1 MKKRISLVIL
11 SIIIFLTSFNIPD
24 FGVKTV
30 HAENLNVTWN
40 GEMTSVKGSIPAN
53 AFKGI
58 NAETFYSNNTKSG
71 SVLQPEAY
79 TAGNSDVTVF
89 TNISNYVKDKHIIK
103 IAYSVKS
110 DSSAWNELVLACGII
125 YINTDLKLHIVTEV
139 YSLSNDNNNG
149 YFFDDKYYNGEDT
162 FTDDDGYTHS
172 YEVDTLINGYQV
184 DILDIIKSSEYS
196 SSFEDIFKYVYNDNI
211 SSIDDSEQELFEANA
226 TKGTGNS
233 WTFSISPSSAL
244 ESLVSDDSV
253 IDSYVAGG
261 VDTDIIKPL
270 KDDGTS
276 DNGANELF
284 TKLRE
289 NYQSWLSDGSEDKAA
304 KATWLCDNYS
314 CFGRTDSGIL
324 NNSSGKVVWDSDRV
338 YTDNNSI
345 INFSKAAYA
354 GAGASEAS
362 DGASSSVDEATGT
375 ATIPV
380 SDSYHAILLML
391 DYSIHKISNGDGM
404 PVGEITCIGPD
415 NEQYVVEITGES
427 GSYNL
432 TCNPEP
438 NDLTEYQKAS
448 LKVLYSKLADTAGI
462 KDENRIKSY
471 QLSDTDDLGGNDL
484 TENPVTEDQMKDL
497 IEEFETVTFTSS
509 FNSIRDVARLSSL
522 LARYVIFHSVT
533 DADSSDPSKNDF
545 YNITL
550 HTIARNWGIFNG
562 ESYVGEDSSGN
573 LTYHFMPSLTDSFLS
588 KGYGSLVNDAI
599 SGDSAFRNIELI
611 LQATSYAFDSAA
623 ESESG
628 KDNGYTVDEITAAIN
643 GQVSDTTGDI
653 ATVSA
658 WLEQCGSK
666 GNYEANKLAA
676 VMITDETDL
685 FMFRSMIELYDL
697 CNFLAGQDISSAAYR
712 SGSEL
717 GMGETIAKE
726 WSSNIYAYYKLV
738 LDNQNIFAPL
748 RNNTSLYGTGY
759 TGGATVDNPLGVF
772 FSVDGEEMSDKWNIG
787 YSLSS
792 LYVPMVTN
800 LYDIST
806 YDFVSSYDS
815 EWLLE
820 FFYRYG
826 FHRKALYISTDPN
839 IVVNNYYN
847 KTSTNGTKVA
857 TLADLLNYDRDIQLY
872 VDTNFYNA
880 ENIAGAIGK
889 VDYATLYQYLHDEK
903 TIYNVTDQAS
913 MEELKEKNDGATTTS
928 IYDSETN
935 GFIDETL
942 NLDADTLLK
951 TNGVTVYSVDVAK
964 NVTKLGETADNSQS
978 LYDGYVLTANA
989 ITGDESVFSLYQYT
1003 PMLGYAVVSAIYRDA
1018 QIYNRVGAAALSS
1031 KTVFESSKNIL
1042 YCDGATNKDW
1052 LAYMNYIMLANLKSQ
1067 MNVNVETQLD
1077 LNSPI
1082 FIDIFGNIVTES
1094 GYVIIPAAS
1103 NPTLCYSN
1111 TALNNTWDPYTI
1123 GFGEYMSSGG
1133 YIPAYED
1140 LSEDVNLWL
1149 TGKANDPSTGVA
1161 TKANYTSVDEVP
1173 EETEETLDL
1182 DLTASNSGWFIYT
1195 ADGLKL
1201 KNVYLQSNGL
1211 QAMIN
1216 WDTIN
1221 SNSKIVQQIFWD
1233 HAYYQKAMAMYCDR
1247 TMNFV
1252 IEVLRGA
1259 PIENIDYEKEG
1270 LTTVES
1276 SSAGIVIAY
1285 ALDKLLTTISSKSK
1299 DFVNSIVTMP
1309 NVMFMPY
1316 LSYIIY
1322 FAVKISIAA
1331 LILLFL
1337 VRLFMNGVRN
1347 RFGFKAVASFAL
1359 TVAIVVSAIYILP
1372 NSIVWSYDTANSA
1385 ILSTEASDM
1394 LLYNELR
1401 VREAQEIGITEVQQI
1416 DENTQLLVQVDKVN
1430 PNWMEIFGKALLTN
1444 EYSSFVDLFDDAMKD
1459 SAYYNMPGIVQKG
1472 SNVYI
1477 DTQTILD
1484 STQIYYSKT
1493 ANALYNKNVVRNN
1506 QVVTKVDL
1514 GGTELTEETTVTAP
1528 ESLSESDNVRVIE
1541 SEYPNVEHSFGDEP
1555 KEADA
1560 DTDEDED
1567 EDEDDKNKPRVTT
1580 TEDTVTQDYYAA
1592 FSFAS
1597 PYYVILDQLIAN
1609 VNEYNQMHNIQ
1620 TYTAGVDSKG
1630 NVVTYDIVS
1639 SYLLSNEFQEDGY
1652 DILGLYDALDIDS
1665 SQKINYAPIF
1675 DETDKMY
1682 MKYSAWYPD
1691 YLQNDLG
1698 QERNEAIEWLHSVTG
1713 QVTGTHEERQKV
1725 AAENI
1730 DEVYDY
1736 AREFV
1741 ANHKTVLKHIP
1752 DDAFIKILAF
1762 ACAVK
1767 YNKVFNVPYADSIK
1781 LITVDNRD
1789 LMRFMLSDFNGVYS
1803 NYAYTFGRSVYKTT
1817 GTVGVILSA
1826 ILMVI
1831 ILLTTVLKPVLIM
1844 MLFILI
1850 IINIALRE
1858 LILNKPN
1865 KGVEGYFIGCSL
1877 FMVINFMYAGLLK
1890 LCFFISNSNLSSIT
1904 AMILCIV
1911 TQILYLIALVWLVW
1925 AQASDWA
1932 NVGYSH
1938 YQNAVS
1944 LVSST
1949 INRFMPQRYYQPYN
1963 YSNYGYYGQYD
1974 MRMQN
1979 GEEPIG
1985 VYMSD
1990 RRHGRFYRTPDTVND
2005 MMERDMQRQRNAMYD
2020 ARYPYGRGYTPYQ
2033 RRPINEFGNDGR
2045 GPVVINQSNQY
2056 NTENRNTRPGRTSYT
2071 MQQVRENTH
2080 AQTNTA
2086 EADNTQSGEE
2096 GR

>member
-11 SIIIFLTSFNIPD
+11 SIMIFLTSFNIPN
-24 FGVKTV
+24 FGVKIV
-30 HAENLNVTWN
+30 HAEDIPTTISLSEFSSVDSNAEQPADTGTIDGYITDDGFTVANSHIDSTPFNNLPQGKTIVYRHVVTYSDN
-40 GEMTSVKGSIPAN
+40 GEGWTKETTTGVTIVYLDDMKLKVYVGVYCWVNPKLFAEKSKYIEKTYDLTSSNISNFTSLTSETTMKVVYNVYDGSADNRVSTSDIVKSIDLKDLIDLVYNKSGLPDDSNQDLFVASATKTGTGNEWYFQISSSQTLSKIIGSQSEVDYYVAGGSSSDIIRPLN
-53 AFKGI
+53 PDG
-58 NAETFYSNNTKSG
+58 TKSG
-71 SVLQPEAY
+71 SKNDAFNGLR
-79 TAGNSDVTVF
+79 D
-89 TNISNYVKDKHIIK
+89 NY
-103 IAYSVKS
+103 
-110 DSSAWNELVLACGII
+110 E
-125 YINTDLKLHIVTEV
+125 
-139 YSLSNDNNNG
+139 
-149 YFFDDKYYNGEDT
+149 
-162 FTDDDGYTHS
+162 
-172 YEVDTLINGYQV
+172 
-184 DILDIIKSSEYS
+184 
-196 SSFEDIFKYVYNDNI
+196 
-211 SSIDDSEQELFEANA
+211 
-226 TKGTGNS
+226 
-233 WTFSISPSSAL
+233 
-244 ESLVSDDSV
+244 
-253 IDSYVAGG
+253 
-261 VDTDIIKPL
+261 
-270 KDDGTS
+270 
-276 DNGANELF
+276 
-284 TKLRE
+284 
-289 NYQSWLSDGSEDKAA
+289 SWLSSGDKSTQAQ
-304 KATWLCDNYS
+304 WIVDNYNNFELS
-314 CFGRTDSGIL
+314 SEGASTLVHKGSVIQWSDRKDSG
-324 NNSSGKVVWDSDRV
+324 N
-338 YTDNNSI
+338 TSI
-345 INFSKAAYA
+345 VDFAKAAYA
-354 GAGASEAS
+354 GVGANETSG
-362 DGASSSVDEATGT
+362 GASSLIGTDGT
-375 ATIPV
+375 AQIPV
-380 SDSYHAILLML
+380 SDSYHAILTML
-391 DYSIHKISNGDGM
+391 DSSINEVSKGNGM
-404 PVGEITCIGPD
+404 PVGKLVCTGPD
-415 NEQYVVEITGES
+415 NKQYNVEITGAS
-427 GSYNL
+427 GSFDL
-432 TCNPEP
+432 TCSPD
-438 NDLTEYQKAS
+438 DLTDYQKAS
-448 LKVLYSKLADTAGI
+448 LKVLYTKLADTAGI
-462 KDENRIKSY
+462 SSENRIKSY
-471 QLSDTDDLGGNDL
+471 QLSDTDKLGGGDL

-522 LARYVIFHSVT
+522 LTRYVIFHSVT
-533 DADSSDPSKNDF
+533 DADPSDPSKNDF

-562 ESYVGEDSSGN
+562 EEYVGTNSSGDAA
-573 LTYHFMPSLTDSFLS
+573 YHFMPSLNDSFLS
-588 KGYGSLVNDAI
+588 KGYGSLANDSI

-623 ESESG
+623 NSEYGS
-628 KDNGYTVDEITAAIN
+628 DNGYTVNDITAAIN
-643 GQVSDTTGDI
+643 GQPSNAVGDI
-653 ATVSA
+653 STVSA

-697 CNFLAGQDISSAAYR
+697 CNFLAGQDITSSTYR

-726 WSSNIYAYYKLV
+726 WSSNIYDYYKLV

-800 LYDIST
+800 VYDIST

-903 TIYNVTDQAS
+903 TVYNVTDQAS

-1042 YCDGATNKDW
+1042 YCEGATNRDW

-1111 TALNNTWDPYTI
+1111 TALNNTWDPYTV

-1149 TGKANDPSTGVA
+1149 TGKANDPSIGVA
-1161 TKANYTSVDEVP
+1161 KKANYTSVDEVP

-1270 LTTVES
+1270 LATVES

-1309 NVMFMPY
+1309 NVIFMPY
-1316 LSYIIY
+1316 LSYVIY
-1322 FAVKISIAA
+1322 FAVKISIAV

-1359 TVAIVVSAIYILP
+1359 TVIIVVSAIYILP

-1459 SAYYNMPGIVQKG
+1459 SAYYNMPGIIQKG

-1528 ESLSESDNVRVIE
+1528 ESLSESGNIHVIE
-1541 SEYPNVEHSFGDEP
+1541 SEYPNNEHSFGDKP
-1555 KEADA
+1555 KEVDTAT

-1567 EDEDDKNKPRVTT
+1567 EDEDKDSTSKATT
-1580 TEDTVTQDYYAA
+1580 TEDTITQDYYAA

-1620 TYTAGVDSKG
+1620 TYTAGIDSKG
-1630 NVVTYDIVS
+1630 NVVTYDVVS
-1639 SYLLSNEFQEDGY
+1639 AYLLSNEFQEDGY

-1675 DETDKMY
+1675 DEYDKMY

-1698 QERNEAIEWLHSVTG
+1698 QERNPTIEWLHSITG

-1831 ILLTTVLKPVLIM
+1831 ILLTTVLKPILIM

-1932 NVGYSH
+1932 NVGYGH

-1974 MRMQN
+1974 MRMHD

-1990 RRHGRFYRTPDTVND
+1990 RRHGRFYRTPDTVNE

-2020 ARYPYGRGYTPYQ
+2020 VRYPYGRGYTPYQ
-2033 RRPINEFGNDGR
+2033 RRPSSEFENDGR

-2071 MQQVRENTH
+2071 RQQVRDNTH